1 MLKPLTLSLSLAVAF
16 GACSLSMA
24 GNHGG
29 IFASGQCETPSAQA
43 LPSAQG
49 CGNACAPAKKRC
61 NLFSGLH
68 KPKCYTYEW
77 VLKKRRVWGHHGGG
91 NACESCGT
99 GVYPTGQVL
108 GSPQGAW
115 GSGQAGWGSG
125 QAGYGYGTG
134 QGGMGAGQATPA
146 TGGGTSVTEPPA
158 INTAPAGTP
167 ATPAAEPAAPAA
179 GANPPTAS
187 NGGLLFLSPAGN

>member
-16 GACSLSMA
+16 GACSLSRA
-24 GNHGG
+24 GHG

-49 CGNACAPAKKRC
+49 CGDVCAPKKRC
-61 NLFSGLH
+61 KLFSGLH

-91 NACESCGT
+91 NACESCGS

-108 GSPQGAW
+108 GSPQAF
-115 GSGQAGWGSG
+115 GSGQGGIGSG

-134 QGGMGAGQATPA
+134 QGGGGMGAGQTPT
-146 TGGGTSVTEPPA
+146 TGVEAPPNPGTPNVPGTPG
-158 INTAPAGTP
+158 TGTP
-167 ATPAAEPAAPAA
+167 ANTGETP
-179 GANPPTAS
+179 GVSPTAS